1 MEHNQIPSSDE
12 EPLSGDP
19 KKNLEIENEILR
31 MRVKAELGGAYE
43 GSENLPP
50 EIENEF
56 LKNILAFEHKYA
68 NTKQVKLLELLG
80 NPVLKPA
87 AELSDDE
94 IDAELEMLEELMEQK
109 SMVVEFIKPRS
120 NRFKYQFISE
130 ELMEHETDDMELEGM
145 TKYFTYEEFH
155 PDHVAELEEIT
166 RMFLL
171 DWFEQSIE
179 ESSWYLGDYFM
190 DPDGPRLSKAALAIK
205 MGHVFDSYNAFE
217 DAAYTITCCQFE
229 LMPDSISGIEAMGF
243 SEGTVSYSAV
253 LESGEVQKK
262 DGPFKLYFSRQ
273 EGSWSIDYFSLTGF
287 NL

>member
-12 EPLSGDP
+12 EPFSGDP

-68 NTKQVKLLELLG
+68 NTKQVKVLELLG
-80 NPVLKPA
+80 SPVIKPA

-94 IDAELEMLEELMEQK
+94 IDTELEMLEELMEQK
-109 SMVVEFIKPRS
+109 SMVVEFIKPRT

-130 ELMEHETDDMELEGM
+130 ELMEHETDDMQLEGM

-155 PDHVAELEEIT
+155 PDHLAELEELT
-166 RMFLL
+166 RLFLL
-171 DWFEQSIE
+171 DWFEQSMD
-179 ESSWYLGDYFM
+179 ESSWYLDEKFI
-190 DPDGPRLSKAALAIK
+190 DPNGPVLSRAALAIK
-205 MGHVFDSYNAFE
+205 IGHVFDAYNAFE
-217 DAAYTITCCQFE
+217 EAEFTITDCQFE
-229 LMPDSISGIEAMGF
+229 FLRDVTDGMEAKGF
-243 SEGTVSYSAV
+243 SEGTVSYSAL
-253 LESGEVQKK
+253 LESGELQKIA
-262 DGPFKLYFSRQ
+262 GPFKCYFTRQ
-273 EGSWSIDYFSLTGF
+273 EGSWSIYYFTLTGF